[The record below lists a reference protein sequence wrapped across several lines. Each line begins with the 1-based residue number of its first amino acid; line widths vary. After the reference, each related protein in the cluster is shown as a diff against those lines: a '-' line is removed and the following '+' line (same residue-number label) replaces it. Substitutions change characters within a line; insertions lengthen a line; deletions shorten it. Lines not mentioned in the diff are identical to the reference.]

1 MTKKNGQPELIPRAE
16 APAAPVHQ
24 PDPPKPEAAEPQA
37 PEQEQ
42 PKTVPAELTPAREPE
57 AQPPAIPGEIVV
69 PLSESN
75 ALLRMAIDKDLDLE
89 KLKTLID
96 MRDREE
102 DRRAQSLFEFHFAE
116 MQKDYVPVAKSKVV
130 MNKDKTAAAYSYC
143 PLPDILE
150 TYTPIIS
157 SHGFGYRFDITDLPD
172 NLIRIACHLT
182 GYGHTRTTAITL
194 PVLTAGMY
202 MNAIQSRGATI
213 EYGRRYTFMNVTGC
227 IVSDEDGS
235 AEPKLA
241 PEMARKHAALLIQ
254 FAPKGMQKELLDA
267 LKNTAD
273 DSLEEFV
280 RTAEVLKER
289 CQMAIRNVDKRR
301 GAEAKAKA
309 VSGLV
314 QVTNLDELA
323 AWESYC
329 EGL

>member
-1 MTKKNGQPELIPRAE
+1 MPASE
-16 APAAPVHQ
+16 AGTMP
-24 PDPPKPEAAEPQA
+24 AAEPQA
-37 PEQEQ
+37 DKNGQSKAAPADLAPALE
-42 PKTVPAELTPAREPE
+42 TV
-57 AQPPAIPGEIVV
+57 AQPPAVAGETAAPI
-69 PLSESN
+69 SESN
-75 ALLRMAIDKDLDLE
+75 ALLRMAIDKDLDIE
-89 KLKTLID
+89 KLKTLIEL
-96 MRDREE
+96 RDREE
-102 DRRAQSLFEFHFAE
+102 ERRAQSLFEYHFAE
-116 MQKDYVPVAKSKVV
+116 MQKDYVPVAKSKAV
-130 MNKDKTAAAYSYC
+130 MSKDKNTAAYFYC

-194 PVLTAGMY
+194 PILTAGMY

-227 IVSDEDGS
+227 IVSDENGS
-235 AEPKLA
+235 AEPKLD

-254 FAPKGMQKELLDA
+254 FAPKGMQKELLEA
-267 LKNTAD
+267 LKAAAGED
-273 DSLEEFV
+273 LEKVVHE
-280 RTAEVLKER
+280 AEVLKER
-289 CQMAIRNVDKRR
+289 CQMAIRNVDKRG

-309 VSGLV
+309 VSSLA